1 MKSLRRQRHPQPATS
16 RQHQLLLQPAPAE
29 SAAAERELQTGACAC
44 GLMPQTPAWDLA
56 PIEGAFTLHL
66 HYIDAVAELRRTQL
80 AFQERRNQR

>member
-1 MKSLRRQRHPQPATS
+1 MKSLRRQRHPRPATS
-16 RQHQLLLQPAPAE
+16 RQHELLLQPAPAE
-29 SAAAERELQTGACAC
+29 SEAAGRELQTGFCAC

-80 AFQERRNQR
+80 AFERRNQR